1 MKISRKAMRP
11 YIGLGILVTT
21 IALCAAFT
29 RAGPSLGGVLSCGLG
44 LAPGALGYAET
55 QAQQALEAQTNGYL
69 RVCDANLD
77 RYRIAFSPLTKAMA
91 NLAFQPVDLS
101 STQFTHFVSLGG
113 ASESVSGVPSRL
125 YRGFLTPEGHTV
137 TLFEHDLS
145 ADGSVTSRN
154 PKDEPERIHGLP
166 ARLSVFQ
173 TPAGKAVSN
182 LSWLEQRRWY
192 ELWID
197 ANVVGTPLRE
207 QLFALAA
214 SLPLSVPAC
223 PNERMP
229 EPIQMGANGFP
240 IVKPMPK
247 TMTQAEMEALLDETK
262 RPCK

>member
-1 MKISRKAMRP
+1 MKISRKAV
-11 YIGLGILVTT
+11 GLSILVTA
-21 IALCAAFT
+21 IALSAAFI
-29 RAGPSLGGVLSCGLG
+29 RAAPSLGGAQSCGLG
-44 LAPGALGYAET
+44 LAPDAPGYAET
-55 QAQQALEAQTNGYL
+55 EAQQALEAQTNGYL
-69 RVCDANLD
+69 TVCDANLD
-77 RYRIAFSPLTKAMA
+77 RFRIAFSTLTKATA

-113 ASESVSGVPSRL
+113 TSESVGRIPSRL
-125 YRGFLTPEGHTV
+125 YRGFLTPEGHTI

-154 PKDEPERIHGLP
+154 PIDEPERINGLP
-166 ARLSVFQ
+166 ARLSVLQ
-173 TPAGKAVSN
+173 TPAGKAVSH

-229 EPIQMGANGFP
+229 EPIQMDANGFP
-240 IVKPMPK
+240 IVKPMPE
-247 TMTQAEMEALLDETK
+247 TMTQAEMDALFDEAK